1 MSGGPQRARL
11 VTSLGDHDTTR
22 NVRREQPDRLAK
34 AAGPIGTIGAA
45 EPLFIT
51 RKSPGG
57 RAWAARIT
65 RRIGS
70 SLRFLQHQGRRVFK
84 RPLLVA
90 SVALPLLAAG
100 YILYC
105 IVTLPFAGGY
115 SVETTP
121 SALLV
126 EAKDGRLFATRGVF
140 KGEKLSANEVPSDLA
155 RAIVAIEDRR
165 FYEHGGVDLRAILRA
180 SWRNLASDRIE
191 GASTITQQL
200 VRMLY
205 LSPERTFK
213 RKVQE
218 AMLAVWLELHL
229 SKEEILAR
237 YLNTAYFGGGVHGV
251 DAAAKRYFGKSAHK
265 LSLSEA
271 AMLAGLVRAPTALAP
286 HRNLERARERA
297 EVVLAAMAESGA
309 IAQDQADA
317 AIRQPAALRVPPEAT
332 PAGTNYFLDMINGEV
347 RRVVGAGAADLRL
360 TTTID
365 LQLQALAESVVAK
378 RLAAEGKARKV
389 SQAALIA
396 MAPDGAILA
405 MVGGK
410 DYNESQFNRAI
421 QARRQPGSL
430 FKLFVYLAALEKG
443 FTAQSTM
450 IDRPVQIG
458 EWEPENFGGRYRG
471 QVTLRQA
478 FANSLNTIAVQLTEA
493 VGIPS
498 VISVAKRLGVQAD
511 LPAVPSLALG
521 SAEVSLLD
529 MTRAFAA
536 IAADAESIEPYGVR
550 TIYRGEQVLYAK
562 PTSAPAAPKN
572 PAARAA
578 MHDLLA
584 SVVREGTGKAAR
596 ITMPAAGKTG
606 TTQEHRDAWFVG
618 FTSDIVV
625 GVWVGN
631 DDNSPTNNVTGGTL
645 PATIW
650 RDFVTQAGPARAKTA
665 ATGSPFWKPATPTAR
680 GSSPRQQQPE
690 IASAVPET
698 VGRAPRN
705 PSEFSAATVRGAMRV
720 LDTGT
725 LAIDGKVIRLFGIDG
740 LRGRAARALARV
752 LDDEE
757 AECEAAGT
765 TGMHRCRLGDLDL
778 SEQIL
783 LSGAG
788 RASEDASPDLVA
800 TEQKAR
806 DNRAGLWRRR

>member
-1 MSGGPQRARL
+1 
-11 VTSLGDHDTTR
+11 VTSLDNGADHNATR
-22 NVRREQPDRLAK
+22 SLHSEQPSRLAE
-34 AAGPIGTIGAA
+34 AAGSIGTIGTA
-45 EPLFIT
+45 EPPLISSQPRNARTWVSPATEKIAGSCRFLLRQFNRV
-51 RKSPGG
+51 RKS
-57 RAWAARIT
+57 
-65 RRIGS
+65 
-70 SLRFLQHQGRRVFK
+70 RV
-84 RPLLVA
+84 
-90 SVALPLLAAG
+90 LLASSAVLLLAVG
-100 YILYC
+100 YTLYC
-105 IVTLPFAGGY
+105 IVTLPFDGGY

-121 SALLV
+121 SALVV
-126 EAKDGRLFATRGVF
+126 EANDGHAFATRGVF
-140 KGEKLSANEVPSDLA
+140 KGEKLSAGDVPPDLA
-155 RAIVAIEDRR
+155 RAVIAIEDRR
-165 FYEHGGVDLRAILRA
+165 FYEHDGIDLRAILRA
-180 SWRNLASDRIE
+180 SWRNLASNRIE

-200 VRMLY
+200 VRMMY
-205 LSPERTFK
+205 LSPERTLK

-218 AMLAVWLELHL
+218 AMLAIWLEIQL
-229 SKEEILAR
+229 SKQEILAR
-237 YLNTAYFGGGVHGV
+237 YLNTAYFGGGVHGI

-265 LSLSEA
+265 LSLGEA
-271 AMLAGLVRAPTALAP
+271 AMLAGLIRAPSALAP

-297 EVVLAAMAESGA
+297 AVVLAAMVDGGA
-309 IAQDQADA
+309 ISQEQADA
-317 AIRQPAALRVPPEAT
+317 AVRQPAALRVPPET
-332 PAGTNYFLDMINGEV
+332 PVGTNYFVDMINGEV
-347 RRVVGAGAADLRL
+347 RRLVGAGAADLRL

-365 LQLQALAESVVAK
+365 LKLQALAESVVAK

-396 MAPDGAILA
+396 LAPDGAILA

-410 DYNESQFNRAI
+410 DYNDSQFNRAI

-430 FKLFVYLAALEKG
+430 FKLFVYLAAFEKG

-478 FANSLNTIAVQLTEA
+478 FASSLNTIAVQLTEA

-498 VISVAKRLGVQAD
+498 VIGVARKLGIQSD
-511 LPAVPSLALG
+511 LPAVSSLALG

-550 TIYRGEQVLYAK
+550 TIRRGDQMLYAR
-562 PTSAPAAPKN
+562 PAFAPATPKN
-572 PAARAA
+572 SAARAA

-596 ITMPAAGKTG
+596 MSVPAAGKTG

-618 FTSDIVV
+618 FTPDIVV

-631 DDNSPTNNVTGGTL
+631 DDNSPTNGVTGGGL

-650 RDFVTQAGPARAKTA
+650 RDFVTQAGPTRAKTA
-665 ATGSPFWKPATPTAR
+665 ATGSPFWKPATAAAR
-680 GSSPRQQQPE
+680 GSSPRQHQPE

-705 PSEFSAATVRGAMRV
+705 PAELSAAAVRGAVRV

-725 LAIDGKVIRLFGIDG
+725 LAIDGKVIRLFGVDG
-740 LRGRAARALARV
+740 LRGRAARALARL
-752 LDDEE
+752 LDDEDV
-757 AECEAAGT
+757 ECEAAGT
-765 TGMHRCRLGDLDL
+765 TGVHRCRLGDLDL

-806 DNRAGLWRRR
+806 DSRAGLWRRR